1 MNNELE
7 CACDSYCSKLFDDS
21 FSGNHRQFWK
31 YIWTRCKDSS
41 GISTLF
47 VNDQFISDPKGKAA
61 TLSNQFQLLFTREDL
76 SSVPSLGR
84 NNYISTMPTISITAN
99 GIENILCNIDPN
111 KAMDLTLHIKTLC
124 N

>member
-7 CACDSYCSKLFDDS
+7 CAHNAYCSKLFDDS

-31 YIWTRCKDSS
+31 YIQTRCKDSS
-41 GISTLF
+41 GISTLL
-47 VNDQFISDPKGKAA
+47 VNDQFISDAKGKVA

-76 SSVPSLGR
+76 SSVPSLSR
-84 NNYISTMPTISITAN
+84 NNCITTMPSISITAN

-111 KAMDLTLHIKTLC
+111 KAMDFTLHIKTLC
-124 N
+124 S